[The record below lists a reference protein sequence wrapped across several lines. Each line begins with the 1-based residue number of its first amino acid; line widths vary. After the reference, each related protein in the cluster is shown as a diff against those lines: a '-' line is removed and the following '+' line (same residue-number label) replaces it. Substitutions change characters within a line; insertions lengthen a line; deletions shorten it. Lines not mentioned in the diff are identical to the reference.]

1 MRRSYPIAR
10 CARNQ
15 PDRRHSIALIGAVAL
30 LASCSPL
37 QQDTPEPGDAE
48 EIKALVQKL
57 GLTPSWTAKLKA
69 KVMGGT
75 PERGDGIIFYE
86 WLARRKATLEGKLDV
101 YKLPA
106 LKNPG
111 TVEDMLAWE
120 RAAQLKDEQARKS
133 YEGYLALTE
142 TMGRDCPMVIAQE
155 EEWLDQYRTAHA
167 AGKHKETANWD
178 LRGLQLQQPCQ
189 AEMDEAASLASV
201 GPDTRPFTPAEQQLI
216 NRFADAHANC
226 RGSYDEEESGRGCEE
241 EGPAIAAMNRA
252 KLCWGRFGQVE
263 AEFIAH
269 RCTPSSIGYQP

>member
-1 MRRSYPIAR
+1 MRRSNTRER
-10 CARNQ
+10 CAHSQ
-15 PDRRHSIALIGAVAL
+15 PHRRYSIALIGAAVL

-48 EIKALVQKL
+48 KIKALVQKL

-75 PERGDGIIFYE
+75 PERGDGIILFE

-120 RAAQLKDEQARKS
+120 RAAQLKDEKTRAS
-133 YEGYLALTE
+133 YEGYLTLTE
-142 TMGRDCPMVIAQE
+142 AMGRDCPMVITQE
-155 EEWLDQYRTAHA
+155 EEWLGQYRTAHA
-167 AGKHKETANWD
+167 TGKQKDMVNWD

-189 AEMDEAASLASV
+189 AEMDQAASLSSYI
-201 GPDTRPFTPAEQQLI
+201 PDTRPFTPAEQQLI

-226 RGSYDEEESGRGCEE
+226 RGSEDEEERRRGCEE
-241 EGPAIAAMNRA
+241 EGLALTAMNEA
-252 KLCWGRFGQVE
+252 KLCWGRLGQVE